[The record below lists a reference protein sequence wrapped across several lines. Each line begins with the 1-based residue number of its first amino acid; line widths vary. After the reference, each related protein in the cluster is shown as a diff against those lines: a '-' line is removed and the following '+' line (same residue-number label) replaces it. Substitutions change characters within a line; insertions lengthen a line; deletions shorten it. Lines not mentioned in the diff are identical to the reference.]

1 MYARDIT
8 QNVVGITMLEAMVM
22 AVTAAEPPLH
32 LMHVMSHDTFY
43 VCAFAVCTQSM
54 FIL

>member
-1 MYARDIT
+1 
-8 QNVVGITMLEAMVM
+8 MLEAMVM

-43 VCAFAVCTQSM
+43 VCVCLCMFEAAVHIINK
-54 FIL
+54 ILENNQTC